1 MLQKNDIVAFVPTND
16 AQKSKAF
23 YKDVLGLKFVS
34 DDGFALVFNANGT
47 MIRIARAGKFT
58 PQQFTIL
65 GWQVKK
71 IEQVVKKMQAK
82 GVEFLHFPGMG
93 QGESGVWN
101 APDGAAKVAWF
112 RDPDGNTLSVSEH
125 FTKKK

>member
-16 AQKSKAF
+16 AEKSKAF
-23 YKDVLGLKFVS
+23 YKEVLGLKFVS
-34 DDGFALVFNANGT
+34 DDGFALVFKANGT
-47 MIRIARAGKFT
+47 MVRIARAGKFT

-71 IEQVVKKMQAK
+71 IEQIVKKMQAK

-93 QGESGVWN
+93 QAESGIWN

-112 RDPDGNTLSVSEH
+112 KDPDGNTLSVSEH
-125 FTKKK
+125 LK

>member
-16 AQKSKAF
+16 AKKSKAF

-47 MIRIARAGKFT
+47 MIRIARASKFT

-93 QGESGVWN
+93 QAESGVWN

-112 RDPDGNTLSVSEH
+112 KDPDGNTLSVSEH
-125 FTKKK
+125 FK

>member
-16 AQKSKAF
+16 ATKSKAF
-23 YKDVLGLKFVS
+23 YKDVLGLRFVS

-93 QGESGVWN
+93 QAESGVWN
-101 APDGAAKVAWF
+101 APDGTAKVAWF
-112 RDPDGNTLSVSEH
+112 KDPDGNTLSVSEH
-125 FTKKK
+125 FK